1 MERGRL
7 SESERDTETALI
19 SWLAPLRCMLKTQGR
34 SLMQVAMNQL
44 LAPSPVTS
52 QGLHCQEA
60 GVGNW
65 RQDPN
70 PCIPGREEDVLTG
83 VLITISNASL

>member
-1 MERGRL
+1 MGDTQQFILHVKKTFEKQRDKSLKEKWRGRL

-60 GVGNW
+60 GVRKAG
-65 RQDPN
+65 
-70 PCIPGREEDVLTG
+70 
-83 VLITISNASL
+83 